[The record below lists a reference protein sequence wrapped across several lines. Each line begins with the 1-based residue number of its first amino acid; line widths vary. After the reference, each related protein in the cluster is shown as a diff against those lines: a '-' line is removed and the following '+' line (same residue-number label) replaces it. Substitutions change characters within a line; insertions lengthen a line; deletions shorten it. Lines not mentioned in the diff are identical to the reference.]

1 MAFLK
6 ENPAHM
12 EYLDTI
18 LSVTEDYKEDSISL
32 NSLIKRLEKVFTKP
46 RTEVTYFEE
55 IKEIF
60 YVYIY
65 RKPSAGKGGDTYYI
79 SLDALKKLKA
89 KQDK

>member
-6 ENPAHM
+6 ENPSHL

-18 LSVTEDYKEDSISL
+18 LSVTSDYKEESISL
-32 NSLIKRLEKVFTKP
+32 NSLITRLEKVFDKT
-46 RTEVTYFEE
+46 RTEVSYFEE

-65 RKPSAGKGGDTYYI
+65 RKPSSGKGGDTYYI

-89 KQDK
+89 KLG